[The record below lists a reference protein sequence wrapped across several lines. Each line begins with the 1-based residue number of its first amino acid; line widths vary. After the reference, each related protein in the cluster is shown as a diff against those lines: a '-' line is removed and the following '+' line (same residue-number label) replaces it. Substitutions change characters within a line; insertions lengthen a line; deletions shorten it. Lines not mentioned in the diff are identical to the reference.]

1 MEHNILYRY
10 FDENDR
16 LLYVGITKNQFSR
29 LQSHAMSAKW
39 FGLIHKA
46 TFRHFTSREDV
57 KRAEL
62 KAIATENP
70 LFNIQGIS
78 PSHPGADRES
88 LDWLNHIVEMSNK
101 LDGDDDDMHGGFI
114 QAMDMAGI
122 FQHFMPN
129 LVLNFQQEIAYRVF
143 DAVTDELYEDEFANV
158 KQCAECKAML
168 ESDGYNHN
176 LDTVL
181 NKIREIKK
189 CQ

>member
-46 TFRHFTSREDV
+46 TFRHFTSRHDV

-78 PSHPGADRES
+78 SNHPGADRDS

-101 LDGDDDDMHGGFI
+101 FDDYDDEIHGEFVEAMH
-114 QAMDMAGI
+114 MAGM
-122 FQHFMPN
+122 FEHFMPN
-129 LVLNFQQEIAYRVF
+129 LVMNFQEEIAYRVF
-143 DAVTDELYEDEFANV
+143 DAIASELHEQNFKNLEVCDSCRE
-158 KQCAECKAML
+158 ML
-168 ESDGYNHN
+168 DSPGYKHN
-176 LDTVL
+176 LQIVN
-181 NKIREIKK
+181 NKIREIKE